1 MLTNTRVQE
10 ITLSL
15 LKQQSERDSQ
25 KKIGASDFSDP
36 CSYHLAKKLLGVPEL
51 PAKYWLGAKVGTA
64 IHSLLEDAIDKA
76 DLSELPELEGAE
88 VEKKIHLGE
97 LEGYGEIKSKPDFA
111 LVKDKHLIDWKTSTR
126 DKTKKMQKTLFEEKA
141 DPAVLYTI
149 QKYFTQVQIYAW
161 GLNRAGIEIDGC
173 SLVFIN
179 RDGTTDYD
187 VWSYTFDYSEEYAVS
202 TWNRL
207 EEIWRS
213 LQNDPSPEQFDR
225 HPECFKCKVTDPAL

>member
-1 MLTNTRVQE
+1 MLTNTRVHE
-10 ITLSL
+10 ITLAL

-36 CSYHLAKKLLGVPEL
+36 CAYHLAKKLLGEQEA

-64 IHSLLEDAIDKA
+64 MHSLLEDAIDKA
-76 DLSELPELEGAE
+76 DLTELPELEGAE
-88 VEKKIHLGE
+88 VEKKIHLGN

-126 DKTKKMQKTLFEEKA
+126 DKTKKMQKALFEEKS
-141 DPAVLYTI
+141 DPAVMYTI
-149 QKYFTQVQIYAW
+149 QKYYTQVQAYAW

-187 VWSYTFDYSEEYAVS
+187 VWSYTFEYSEEYAQG

-207 EEIWRS
+207 ESIWNGLKS
-213 LQNDPSPEQFDR
+213 DPNPEQFDR
-225 HPECFKCKVTDPAL
+225 HSECFKCKVTDPAL